1 MRYPKEK
8 IANKLSPSF
17 IREAI
22 VHKLLTYQGKVFE
35 QKGDC
40 PQCEGSD
47 IVKNT
52 LNKNK
57 IFAIVITEC
66 GFRNIRVSVRWF
78 TCKTCRKVF
87 PAIDAPFYPNTNYGN
102 IIIDLILYH
111 ANLPA
116 HAVEKKLLDIGIQVD
131 RDTILNYFKLFG
143 KKIKKKGGG
152 CRYEND
158 NETFDVDLLKILF
171 SENEIE
177 TMKKNSEA
185 VSDETYPTRKGEK
198 KKWRSK
204 QKELK
209 KCAPKY
215 PRGFTVALSYLV
227 KYKVF
232 ASVLISYAAFNKAMA
247 YELLKNLE
255 GIIALITDGHKAYE
269 GLIKN
274 HVRCVIHKFRNRW
287 KKYDSRKKYPKD
299 FFKMEYEKFYSE
311 FISELKTN
319 FPFLFEG
326 DDLKIEGISTNSI
339 EGGNWRVK
347 YILQTLYSK
356 IESIFG
362 RTSVIA
368 IKESMKTFNKGKPME
383 SYAHRVSDFEFGDI
397 MSIPV

>member
-1 MRYPKEK
+1 M
-8 IANKLSPSF
+8 
-17 IREAI
+17 
-22 VHKLLTYQGKVFE
+22 
-35 QKGDC
+35 
-40 PQCEGSD
+40 
-47 IVKNT
+47 
-52 LNKNK
+52 
-57 IFAIVITEC
+57 
-66 GFRNIRVSVRWF
+66 
-78 TCKTCRKVF
+78 
-87 PAIDAPFYPNTNYGN
+87 
-102 IIIDLILYH
+102 
-111 ANLPA
+111 
-116 HAVEKKLLDIGIQVD
+116 GIQID

-177 TMKKNSEA
+177 TMKENSEA

-209 KCAPKY
+209 KNAPKY

-232 ASVLISYAAFNKAMA
+232 ASVLISYAAFNKTMA
-247 YELLKNLE
+247 YELLNNLE

-274 HVRCVIHKFRNRW
+274 HVRCVVHKFRNRW
-287 KKYDSRKKYPKD
+287 KKYDSRKKYPQD
-299 FFKMEYEKFYSE
+299 FFKKEYEKFYSE
-311 FISELKTN
+311 FMSELKTN

-326 DDLKIEGISTNSI
+326 ENLKIDGISTNSI
-339 EGGNWRVK
+339 EVGRMCEHATGRKHLSEGKCERQLKAATSTGNWRVK
-347 YILQTLYSK
+347 YILQTFYSK

-362 RTSVIA
+362 RTSLIA
-368 IKESMKTFNKGKPME
+368 IKESLKTFNKGKPIE
-383 SYAHRVSDFEFGDI
+383 SYAHGVSDFEFGDI

>member
-8 IANKLSPSF
+8 IVNKLSPSF

-22 VHKLLTYQGKVFE
+22 VHKLLSYQGKVFE
-35 QKGDC
+35 LKGDC
-40 PQCEGSD
+40 PRCGHSHV
-47 IVKNT
+47 VKNT
-52 LNKNK
+52 LNKDK
-57 IFAIVITEC
+57 IFAIVITEY
-66 GFRNIRVSVRWF
+66 GFRKIRVCVRWY
-78 TCKTCRKVF
+78 TCKKCGKVF
-87 PAIDAPFYPNTNYGN
+87 SAIDSPFYPNTNYGN
-102 IIIDLILYH
+102 IIVDFVLYY
-111 ANLPA
+111 ADRPA
-116 HAVEKKLLDIGIQVD
+116 HAVEKILLDLGIQID

-171 SENEIE
+171 SESEIE
-177 TMKKNSEA
+177 TMKENSEA

-209 KCAPKY
+209 KNAPKY

-232 ASVLISYAAFNKAMA
+232 ASVLISYAAFNKTMA
-247 YELLKNLE
+247 YELLNNLE

-274 HVRCVIHKFRNRW
+274 HVRCVVHKFRNRW
-287 KKYDSRKKYPKD
+287 KKYDSRKKYPQD
-299 FFKMEYEKFYSE
+299 FFKKEYEKFYSE
-311 FISELKTN
+311 FMSELKNN

-326 DDLKIEGISTNSI
+326 ENLKIDGISTNSI
-339 EGGNWRVK
+339 EVGRMCEHATGRKLRPARETGG
-347 YILQTLYSK
+347 
-356 IESIFG
+356 
-362 RTSVIA
+362 
-368 IKESMKTFNKGKPME
+368 
-383 SYAHRVSDFEFGDI
+383 
-397 MSIPV
+397 